1 MRSTAIPPTPLAI
14 YWTSCACFGLSTS
27 IFDALY
33 ALHLRALGLGEDQIG
48 QIFSVGSLVMAAVLV
63 AMVGG
68 RFAGSAGLMFK
79 LSSGL
84 FAGCM
89 LAFPLLGSFPAH
101 LLVFGLCS
109 AGSAIM
115 LSTGSAA
122 MLEHVAPDRQRHF
135 FNMYF
140 IVFLSSSGV
149 GTLIV
154 TAVEYGSGLVRGVD
168 LYTGYLL
175 FAGLVSAAM
184 ALVRLLLRFQRSGSG
199 PTRSGQES
207 GEYKDL
213 IRRLRPHFVFTF
225 LAALFIGVSAVLS
238 IRFANLLFV
247 ERLHLDLKSA
257 LLLLS
262 AERFICLAVLLMLA
276 SRLRAGNLNVTS
288 VVLLMLS
295 GILLAAASVAMVPLV
310 FGLLYLARQAAH
322 YSQQPLMEHV
332 SFEGVPEG
340 ALAHAGFVRRLG
352 LFLGSAMGGL
362 AYGELLARGHATL
375 AILVAAAAAMIA
387 AAIYA
392 LREAGLFKP
401 DDPLTVV
408 RDRTLPRE

>member
-1 MRSTAIPPTPLAI
+1 MHSVPIPTTPLAV
-14 YWTSCACFGLSTS
+14 YWTSCALFGLSTS

-48 QIFSVGSLVMAAVLV
+48 QIFSVGSLVMAGVLV

-89 LAFPLLGSFPAH
+89 LAFPLLASFPAH
-101 LLVFGLCS
+101 VLVFGLCS

-135 FNMYF
+135 FNLYF
-140 IVFLSSSGV
+140 IVFLSSSGC

-175 FAGLVSAAM
+175 FAGLLSAAM
-184 ALVRLLLRFQRSGSG
+184 ALVRLLLPFRHHASGAAK
-199 PTRSGQES
+199 TGQDTEENR
-207 GEYKDL
+207 GI

-225 LAALFIGVSAVLS
+225 MAAFSIGVSAVLS

-247 ERLHLDLKSA
+247 ERLHLDLKPA

-276 SRLRAGNLNVTS
+276 SQLRARNLNVTS
-288 VVLLMLS
+288 MVLLMLS
-295 GILLAAASVAMVPLV
+295 GVLLAAASVAMVPWV
-310 FGLLYLARQAAH
+310 FGMLYLARQAAH

-332 SFEGVPEG
+332 SFEGVPDD
-340 ALAHAGFVRRLG
+340 ARAHAGFVRRLG
-352 LFLGSAMGGL
+352 LFLGSAAGGFVYGDQL
-362 AYGELLARGHATL
+362 AQGHATL
-375 AILVAAAAAMIA
+375 AMLMASAAAVVA

-392 LREAGLFKP
+392 LREAGFFRP
-401 DDPLTVV
+401 GRPLTVV
-408 RDRTLPRE
+408 

>member
-1 MRSTAIPPTPLAI
+1 MPVRSVVSRPTPLAI
-14 YWTSCACFGLSTS
+14 YWVSCALFGLSTS

-48 QIFSVGSLVMAAVLV
+48 QIFAVGSVVMAGVLV

-89 LAFPLLGSFPAH
+89 LAFPLLTGFPAH
-101 LLVFGLCS
+101 LLVFALCS

-135 FNMYF
+135 FNLYF
-140 IVFLSSSGV
+140 IVFLSSSGC

-154 TAVEYGSGLVRGVD
+154 TVVEYSSGLVRGID

-175 FAGLVSAAM
+175 FAGLLSVAM
-184 ALVRLLLRFQRSGSG
+184 ALVRLPIGFRNHASESTA
-199 PTRSGQES
+199 PGQS
-207 GEYKDL
+207 SAKNRDL
-213 IRRLRPHFVFTF
+213 IRQLRPHFVFTF
-225 LAALFIGVSAVLS
+225 MAAFFIGASAVLS

-247 ERLHLDLKSA
+247 ERLHLDLMPA

-262 AERFICLAVLLMLA
+262 AERFICLAALLLLA
-276 SRLRAGNLNVTS
+276 TRFKTGNLNVTS
-288 VVLLMLS
+288 VVLLVLS
-295 GILLAAASVAMVPLV
+295 GALLAAASIALMPLV

-332 SFEGVPEG
+332 SFEGVPE
-340 ALAHAGFVRRLG
+340 AARAHAGFVRRLG
-352 LFLGSAMGGL
+352 LFLGTAAGGFVYGDLLAQGHAALAMLLAGAAALVAGGL
-362 AYGELLARGHATL
+362 
-375 AILVAAAAAMIA
+375 
-387 AAIYA
+387 YA
-392 LREAGLFKP
+392 LREAGFFKP
-401 DDPLTVV
+401 DRPPTAV
-408 RDRTLPRE
+408 